1 MSDPDILTHGLDDPV
16 RLERELHEKGW
27 RPVLM
32 RDEVT
37 GLPFTRWFPP
47 RSDLPLGYHDA
58 PGALALIG
66 PFAEG
71 PAGQSSRHPSGEH
84 G

>member
-37 GLPFTRWFPP
+37 GLPFTRVVPAAQRSAAGLSRRPWSP
-47 RSDLPLGYHDA
+47 RPNRAIRRG
-58 PGALALIG
+58 
-66 PFAEG
+66 
-71 PAGQSSRHPSGEH
+71 SRWAI
-84 G
+84 